1 MTLPLVAAQAWTP
14 RQNGLFLG
22 ALNPLVCL
30 DRLPAG
36 TWILRQNGTLP
47 ERSKSNLEGES
58 PLSADAL
65 LARFCLF
72 GLACQNKD
80 PLFYFRGNPQPCIV
94 QTRYKR
100 FNFIYQT
107 LRLGFQ

>member
-1 MTLPLVAAQAWTP
+1 MVAAQAWTP

-80 PLFYFRGNPQPCIV
+80 TLFYFSGNPHPRIV
-94 QTRYKR
+94 QTRYE
-100 FNFIYQT
+100 YGDVLLMT
-107 LRLGFQ
+107 LDMFAF